1 MVFGSCANYLERVGC
16 DDRAVMGVQPFCG
29 GVRMISRVALIFQ
42 LAVALASFL
51 IANVS
56 AAEGPALS
64 IGLAL
69 PLSGD
74 MARYGL
80 DIRRGATMVKEE
92 LAKRGTEMVFIS
104 EDTQLIPRT
113 AATAAQKLINRD
125 RVDVIVSLWDT
136 AEAVAP
142 IAEQKGVP
150 HVSIRW
156 NHRVAQEFSHTFTFE
171 STYVSWI
178 RATLAYLQSQRVRRL
193 AVMTDISGAGWVLSQ
208 PSTPVAECVDVLP
221 GGELLAHWGYQNN
234 GSGEVLI
241 SAADNFFSPGDR
253 QRGQPSTFA
262 RGRVLNAFTTTFPST
277 GTLTWSLGGATATAS
292 ISTVRCEGEDALE
305 CTENDDGDNLAQL
318 DNLATKQRAEV
329 VNLLK
334 GTIKLAKGNSSG
346 IARANRLIDQAR
358 RLYLEQW
365 TGIWSN
371 FSKVTVVCVGI
382 GCASIDKATAIS
394 GINARSSTFVSLAR
408 SSAALAKKLSRGR
421 LARVADATVATTRR
435 MNREVQEKS
444 AQLPRFESKCQ

>member
-1 MVFGSCANYLERVGC
+1 
-16 DDRAVMGVQPFCG
+16 
-29 GVRMISRVALIFQ
+29 
-42 LAVALASFL
+42 
-51 IANVS
+51 
-56 AAEGPALS
+56 
-64 IGLAL
+64 
-69 PLSGD
+69 
-74 MARYGL
+74 MA
-80 DIRRGATMVKEE
+80 
-92 LAKRGTEMVFIS
+92 
-104 EDTQLIPRT
+104 
-113 AATAAQKLINRD
+113 
-125 RVDVIVSLWDT
+125 
-136 AEAVAP
+136 
-142 IAEQKGVP
+142 
-150 HVSIRW
+150 
-156 NHRVAQEFSHTFTFE
+156 FS
-171 STYVSWI
+171 V
-178 RATLAYLQSQRVRRL
+178 
-193 AVMTDISGAGWVLSQ
+193 
-208 PSTPVAECVDVLP
+208 TPVAECVDVLP

-234 GSGEVLI
+234 GSGEVVI

-334 GTIKLAKGNSSG
+334 GTIKLAKGNRSG